1 MNFDLAGSDYAS
13 SDYASRDY
21 SGADLHPYQYFL
33 FKKEI
38 LKFLLFVTESAG
50 TKDELIFLFVKPLDE
65 VIFLLTL

>member
-21 SGADLHPYQYFL
+21 SGVDLYPYQYFL

-38 LKFLLFVTESAG
+38 LKSLLFVTESAG
-50 TKDELIFLFVKPLDE
+50 TKDLIVCKTFR
-65 VIFLLTL
+65 